1 MRSLFNRN
9 MLFTALLVT
18 GLNAKAADSD
28 SIPNPVASALDVE
41 IVLNQQEIEVNVVS
55 TAPVAGQFGLL
66 GALVGAAIDTANA
79 KAAEARV
86 VDIRNMLVDFNF
98 NQAVEDAIKTAVAT
112 PGISPAPKV
121 AVRKTAWDAV
131 AEQGYPA
138 GGQPQTVLRLTPR
151 YAIASNF
158 ESITVSMQA
167 LYVERTVKDSGK
179 IKESSIFSRNYS
191 FELPLE
197 VRQNSGADEDA
208 DRWVAIGKDGLA
220 ALLNQGVKQVSDML
234 AYDFST
240 EGRALAMQASSGKK
254 TEFKGKQYKG
264 TVLRETPDFIWVA
277 NGKSKARIIIGVQPV
292 ADAVEL
298 PVAAAQAAG
307 VPEQPTVAEPAIEPT
322 TK

>member
-1 MRSLFNRN
+1 MKSLFGRN

-28 SIPNPVASALDVE
+28 SLPNPIAPALDVE
-41 IVLNQQEIEVNVVS
+41 IVLNQQEIAVDVAS
-55 TAPVAGQFGLL
+55 TAPVAGQFGLI

-79 KAAEARV
+79 KAAEKRV
-86 VDIRNMLVDFNF
+86 ADIRNMLVDYNF
-98 NQAVEDAIKTAVAT
+98 NQSVEDAIKAAVAT

-138 GGQPQTVLRLTPR
+138 GGQPQTVLRLIPR
-151 YAIASNF
+151 YTIASNF
-158 ESITVSMQA
+158 ESITVSIQA
-167 LYVERTVKDSGK
+167 LYMERTVKDSGK

-197 VRQNSGADEDA
+197 TRQNSGADEDA

-234 AYDFST
+234 AYDFSSD
-240 EGRALAMQASSGKK
+240 GRALAMQASGGKK

-264 TVLRETPDFIWVA
+264 TVLRETADFIWVA
-277 NGKSKARIIIGVQPV
+277 NGKSKARSIIGVQPV
-292 ADAVEL
+292 ADAVDL
-298 PVAAAQAAG
+298 PATATEAAVA
-307 VPEQPTVAEPAIEPT
+307 PEQPSATDPAIEPT